1 MDILGEK
8 TTAGNMENGRGW
20 HRNRWRI
27 AAWSAAALLL
37 LLPLLAGA
45 PWTLSDFVFAGVLI
59 LGVGIA
65 FELAVRK
72 TGDAAYRAGVGVALA
87 GAFLLTWVNAAVGIT
102 DSDADGL
109 YLVVVAIG
117 IIGAFVA
124 LFRPSGMASAMFA
137 TAAAQTLVGVIAL
150 VAGVVPEHNSA
161 LEILGITGFFV
172 TLFVGSALLFRE
184 AARGAQSCSARVSP
198 MS

>member
-1 MDILGEK
+1 MNSDIHGEK
-8 TTAGNMENGRGW
+8 AMAENLENGRGW
-20 HRNRWRI
+20 HGNLWRI
-27 AAWSAAALLL
+27 GAWSAAALVL

-45 PWTLSDFVFAGVLI
+45 PWTLSDFIFAGVLI
-59 LGVGIA
+59 LGVGAA

-72 TGDAAYRAGVGVALA
+72 TGDTAYRSGVGVALA
-87 GAFLLTWVNAAVGIT
+87 GAFLLVWVNAAVGIT

-109 YLVVVAIG
+109 YLVVLAIG

-124 LFRPSGMASAMFA
+124 LFQPAGMARAMFA
-137 TAAAQTLVGVIAL
+137 TAAAQTLVAGIAL
-150 VAGVVPEHNSA
+150 IAGVVPEHNSA

-184 AARGAQSCSARVSP
+184 AARGGP
-198 MS
+198 

>member
-1 MDILGEK
+1 MNTDIHGEK
-8 TTAGNMENGRGW
+8 TMAANTENGGRW
-20 HRNRWRI
+20 HGNRWRI
-27 AAWSAAALLL
+27 AAWSAAALIL

-59 LGVGIA
+59 LGVGLP

-72 TGDAAYRAGVGVALA
+72 TGDTAYRAGVGVALA

-109 YLVVVAIG
+109 YLVVLAIG

-124 LFRPSGMASAMFA
+124 LFRPAGMARAMFA

-150 VAGVVPEHNSA
+150 IAGMVPEHNSA
-161 LEILGITGFFV
+161 FEILGITGFFV

-184 AARGAQSCSARVSP
+184 AARGGP
-198 MS
+198 